1 MSDTES
7 KEKGSSSQNEDP
19 VNPESATENA
29 KTRDKNAIELIRK
42 PYDQGDIILITEGD
56 GESPR
61 KKRLWDSEEEKENT
75 MTFKRILFKAIPEE
89 AQNNQKVPDEM
100 TKYTKKYF
108 EKNASDKEL
117 KDSITLNS
125 PVPKNF
131 RKTKTV
137 SDYFVEFLENQKKK
151 RKIVLDDTSKK
162 LQSKILTIMEP
173 LSQVWY
179 TVEESIAGVPGNVAF
194 TLCS

>member
-1 MSDTES
+1 
-7 KEKGSSSQNEDP
+7 
-19 VNPESATENA
+19 
-29 KTRDKNAIELIRK
+29 
-42 PYDQGDIILITEGD
+42 
-56 GESPR
+56 
-61 KKRLWDSEEEKENT
+61 
-75 MTFKRILFKAIPEE
+75 
-89 AQNNQKVPDEM
+89 M

-162 LQSKILTIMEP
+162 L
-173 LSQVWY
+173 
-179 TVEESIAGVPGNVAF
+179 
-194 TLCS
+194 